1 MRRTFRFYRTETNEW
16 YIDLPE
22 WKGDVAELQMVE
34 GADTM
39 LDTISGNSK
48 ACCIDMSDELM
59 EGAEVLSLIRARD
72 PQLSSGG
79 DYMLERYEGQIIH
92 HPLWLCGVTE
102 FVFGHLP
109 QKIWF
114 KKDDS

>member
-1 MRRTFRFYRTETNEW
+1 MRRTFKFYKNELKEW

-22 WKGDVAELQMVE
+22 WKGDIGDLQMVE

-39 LDTISGNSK
+39 LDIISVNGNE
-48 ACCIDMSDELM
+48 CVIEMSDNEIANAEL
-59 EGAEVLSLIRARD
+59 LTLIHARD

-79 DYMLERYEGQIIH
+79 DYLLETYMGKTIH
-92 HPLWLCGVTE
+92 HKLWLCGVTE

-109 QKIWF
+109 KKIWF
-114 KKDDS
+114 TTSM